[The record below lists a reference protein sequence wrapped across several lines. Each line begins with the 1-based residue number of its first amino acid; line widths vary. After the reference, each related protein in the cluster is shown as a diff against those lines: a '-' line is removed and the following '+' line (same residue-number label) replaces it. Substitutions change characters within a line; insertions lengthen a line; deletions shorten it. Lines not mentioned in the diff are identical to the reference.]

1 EKFDAAYNNEL
12 ANDLGNLVQRL
23 STLAA
28 KNNIVL
34 NDVKAEMVP
43 DYCGLMEKFE
53 FNKAFDLV
61 WEKVQSI
68 NREIDEEKPWML
80 AKNEETDKLNECMS
94 RLINELL
101 SVNLMLEPFMPNVSE
116 RIKAVF
122 ENPIVPP
129 ETPLFP
135 KQ

>member
-1 EKFDAAYNNEL
+1 M
-12 ANDLGNLVQRL
+12 QRL